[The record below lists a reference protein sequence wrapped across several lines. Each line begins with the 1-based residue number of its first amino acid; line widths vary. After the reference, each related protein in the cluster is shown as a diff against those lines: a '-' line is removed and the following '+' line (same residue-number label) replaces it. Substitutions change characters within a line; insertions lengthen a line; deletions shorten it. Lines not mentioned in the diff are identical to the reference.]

1 SARGGLFVTG
11 NFALRRATK
20 ADTASVLASKLLERF
35 RAETWSTISLSS
47 TLVSAADSTYK
58 SDQAYSSTLAVTDS
72 SGSCSGSSVAVA
84 CNPSRAIP
92 DTSQTPTEVAPD
104 GKSYRLDT
112 YVNWGCSSGAT
123 PDTSGPNPTCASGGL
138 VKSVTIVVRD
148 NTSATTLAAG
158 ALYRITSSFDRLSG
172 GSMPTVTVS
181 GAATTSTT
189 TTTTTTSSSAPS
201 APTAVALANG
211 GGSGSAYVNASN
223 VTSMSFDVTL
233 PSTSLV
239 TDTITLIISDGNTA
253 NDIKAT
259 ASGTSGS
266 GIVHFTGINGQVFV
280 DGPITVTAT
289 AKNSSGTSSATT
301 VTVTKD
307 TVAPDAPTSVALAN
321 GQGTGNA
328 YVNSSNASA
337 VSVSVGLDGNSQSSD
352 TVSVTLSKSGSSTS
366 PVTAAGTSGSGTVT
380 ATGINASS
388 LGDGTLT
395 ASATVSD
402 VAGNASTATT
412 STMTKDATAPT
423 ASITLA
429 GSSPTSAGSLSWTV
443 TFSESVTSVSAGA
456 FSLANGGLGGTPGI
470 TSVSG
475 SGTSYTVTASTG
487 TGSGTLGLNLSSGS
501 SVKDAAGNAP
511 PAATGAAYTIDRTPP
526 TATITRAGS
535 TPTNANSL
543 QWTVTFS
550 ESVTGVAAGNF
561 TAVAGGG
568 LGGSPS
574 VTGVSGSGTTYTVT
588 TSGGS
593 GSGTLG
599 LNLTSAGSIQDAVG
613 NAATVPATGAL
624 YTIDRTAPT
633 ATITL
638 AGSSPTTA
646 ATAQWTVTFSESVTG
661 VAVGNFSAVTGGLS
675 GSPAVTGVTG
685 SGTTYTVTASTGY
698 GNGTLHVDLTSAGS
712 ILDAAGNTASAPATG
727 ASYTVNRPAPTVTTV
742 LLSNGGSTAGKI
754 EKGDTIKIVFSSTM
768 SVASFCSTWSGD
780 GSNQSLT
787 GNGDVTVTVTDGTGA
802 TN

>member
-1 SARGGLFVTG
+1 PERRQRQERQHRGRSLQRRHDRLRPRPDEHLRPDRHPRIDCPGPASGVRLPKPPCGHVRRTGRAVSVLDARLAHERDVLMLKRLATRIRCERGFGLIEMTIALTLLAVGISALGGLFVTG

-181 GAATTSTT
+181 GAATTSTS
-189 TTTTTTSSSAPS
+189 TTTTTTSSTPPIP
-201 APTAVALANG
+201 PTAVALANG
-211 GGSGSAYVNASN
+211 GGSGSAYINASN

-233 PSTSLV
+233 PSSSLV

-259 ASGTSGS
+259 ASGTSGG
-266 GIVHFTGINGQVFV
+266 GIVHFTAINGQVFV

-388 LGDGTLT
+388 LGDG
-395 ASATVSD
+395 
-402 VAGNASTATT
+402 
-412 STMTKDATAPT
+412 
-423 ASITLA
+423 
-429 GSSPTSAGSLSWTV
+429 
-443 TFSESVTSVSAGA
+443 
-456 FSLANGGLGGTPGI
+456 
-470 TSVSG
+470 
-475 SGTSYTVTASTG
+475 
-487 TGSGTLGLNLSSGS
+487 
-501 SVKDAAGNAP
+501 
-511 PAATGAAYTIDRTPP
+511 
-526 TATITRAGS
+526 
-535 TPTNANSL
+535 
-543 QWTVTFS
+543 
-550 ESVTGVAAGNF
+550 
-561 TAVAGGG
+561 
-568 LGGSPS
+568 
-574 VTGVSGSGTTYTVT
+574 
-588 TSGGS
+588 
-593 GSGTLG
+593 
-599 LNLTSAGSIQDAVG
+599 
-613 NAATVPATGAL
+613 
-624 YTIDRTAPT
+624 
-633 ATITL
+633 
-638 AGSSPTTA
+638 
-646 ATAQWTVTFSESVTG
+646 
-661 VAVGNFSAVTGGLS
+661 
-675 GSPAVTGVTG
+675 
-685 SGTTYTVTASTGY
+685 
-698 GNGTLHVDLTSAGS
+698 
-712 ILDAAGNTASAPATG
+712 
-727 ASYTVNRPAPTVTTV
+727 
-742 LLSNGGSTAGKI
+742 
-754 EKGDTIKIVFSSTM
+754 
-768 SVASFCSTWSGD
+768 
-780 GSNQSLT
+780 
-787 GNGDVTVTVTDGTGA
+787 
-802 TN
+802 